1 MSLLEIENLSKSFGD
16 AHILKDI
23 NMSVDEG
30 DVIAIIGSS
39 GNGKTTLL
47 RCLNFLEIPEQGK
60 ITVDGKVLFDSSANV
75 DAKGRPVKVKT
86 IPRENRLKLGM
97 VFQNFNLFPQYT
109 ALENVTLAMKVLE
122 KDKLKEFPEGV
133 EQTATRILT
142 RVGLA
147 DKLNHYPCQLS
158 GGQQQRVAIARALAL
173 NPDILC
179 FDEPTSALDPELTGE
194 VLAVIRKLASEHMTM
209 LIVTHEMN
217 FAREAATRIVF
228 MDEGRI
234 IEQGTPEEIL
244 ENPKNE
250 RTKEF
255 LRNALNK

>member
-1 MSLLEIENLSKSFGD
+1 MALLEIKNLSKRFD
-16 AHILKDI
+16 NNQVLKSIDL
-23 NMSVDEG
+23 SVQQG

-47 RCLNFLEIPEQGK
+47 RCLNFLEIPEEGK
-60 ITVDGKVLFDSSANV
+60 ITVDGDVLFDSEANV
-75 DAKGRPVKVKT
+75 DKNGKAKKVKA
-86 IPRENRLKLGM
+86 IPRENRLRLGM

-109 ALENVTLAMKVLE
+109 ALENVTLAMKTLE
-122 KDKLKEFPEGV
+122 KDGLKTFAQGV
-133 EQTATRILT
+133 EETATALLT

-147 DKLNHYPCQLS
+147 DKLYHYPCQLS

-217 FAREAATRIVF
+217 FAREAANRIIFMDDGRIV
-228 MDEGRI
+228 E
-234 IEQGTPEEIL
+234 EGTPAEVFD
-244 ENPKNE
+244 NPKNE
-250 RTKEF
+250 RTREF
-255 LRNALNK
+255 LKNALNK

>member
-1 MSLLEIENLSKSFGD
+1 MALLEIKNLSKSFGTTNV
-16 AHILKDI
+16 LNDI
-23 NMSVDEG
+23 NLDVNQG

-47 RCLNFLEIPEQGK
+47 RCLNFLEIPEEGK
-60 ITVDGKVLFDSSANV
+60 ITVDGTVLFDSKGNV
-75 DAKGRPVKVKT
+75 DEKGNPIALKT

-109 ALENVTLAMKVLE
+109 ALENVTLAMKLLE
-122 KDKLKEFPEGV
+122 KDKLKTFPEGI
-133 EQTATRILT
+133 EETAIRILT

-147 DKLNHYPCQLS
+147 DKLELYPCQLS

-209 LIVTHEMN
+209 IIVTHEMN

-234 IEQGTPEEIL
+234 VEEGAPEQIFV
-244 ENPKNE
+244 NPRNK

>member
-1 MSLLEIENLSKSFGD
+1 MALLEIKNLSKSFGD

-23 NMSVDEG
+23 NLDVNEG

-47 RCLNFLEIPEQGK
+47 RCLNFLEIPEEGK
-60 ITVDGKVLFDSSANV
+60 ITVDGTVLFDASASV
-75 DAKGRPVKVKT
+75 DEKGRKVPVKS

-109 ALENVTLAMKVLE
+109 ALENVTLAMKLLE
-122 KDKLKEFPEGV
+122 KDGLKTFEGGV
-133 EQTATRILT
+133 EESAKAILT

-147 DKLNHYPCQLS
+147 DKMNHYPCQLS

-217 FAREAATRIVF
+217 FARDAATRVVF

-234 IEQGTPEEIL
+234 VEEGPPEQVLG
-244 ENPKNE
+244 NPVHE

-255 LRNALNK
+255 LKNALNK